1 MSQKR
6 YSSSISLYKGG
17 NNYNSER
24 LNNFLKEKEL
34 YPVVSYENIDSDII
48 RKTIISESK
57 GLSGIYLILNKVTL
71 DYYVGSASTDRLYAR
86 FSNYLTYFRG
96 SKILKHAVRKYK
108 LSSSAFL
115 VLELFPEVVTKENNK
130 QLIDR
135 EDFYLRTLLPN
146 YNILTEAGSTFGYKH
161 TEMDRLKMKTNY
173 SQARRRL
180 QIGNLN
186 IGKKLSD
193 ETIEKIRAK
202 RLIVP

>member
-96 SKILKHAVRKYK
+96 SKILKHA
-108 LSSSAFL
+108 
-115 VLELFPEVVTKENNK
+115 
-130 QLIDR
+130 
-135 EDFYLRTLLPN
+135 
-146 YNILTEAGSTFGYKH
+146 
-161 TEMDRLKMKTNY
+161 
-173 SQARRRL
+173 
-180 QIGNLN
+180 
-186 IGKKLSD
+186 
-193 ETIEKIRAK
+193 
-202 RLIVP
+202 